1 MNDESI
7 PQEFRISQKRNET
20 QKMWEFRKG
29 IYENILNKTNS
40 YENAKVYS
48 NIIINMI
55 TLDCQYPQEIQ
66 EKVASFIPKESENI
80 YKK

>member
-1 MNDESI
+1 MNDELI
-7 PQEFRISQKRNET
+7 PKEFRISQKNNET

-29 IYENILNKTNS
+29 IYDKILAQTSS

-55 TLDCQYPQEIQ
+55 TLDCQYPSELQ
-66 EKVASFIPKESENI
+66 EKVAPFIPKDSESI